1 MHDKLFA
8 HQDAQEEGDLIQY
21 ARELGLDV
29 DRFAEDLRRRTFA
42 RRVAEDVADADA
54 SLVTGTPT
62 FFVNGLRHRGA
73 FDLRSL
79 TEAVEEARRRAAAE
93 RIVSRAAS

>member
-8 HQDAQEEGDLIQY
+8 HQDAQELDDLIRY
-21 ARELGLDV
+21 AGELGLDV
-29 DRFAEDLRRRTFA
+29 DRFAEDLRRRTYA

-62 FFVNGLRHRGA
+62 FFINGRRHRGA

-79 TEAVEEARRRAAAE
+79 KEAVEEARRRADAE
-93 RIVSRAAS
+93 RILAKAVS